1 MDFQMVHVNLNVI
14 DLEKSVNFY
23 RAALGLL
30 ERRRFQPADGSFE
43 LVYLSD
49 EADQMRL
56 ELTWLAGR
64 DTPYD
69 LSDNEIHIAFQTPDF
84 DAAYQKHQ
92 AMGCIAMDNKSM
104 GIYFI
109 QDPDGYWLEIVP
121 EK

>member
-1 MDFQMVHVNLNVI
+1 MDFRMVHVNINVLN
-14 DLEKSVNFY
+14 LEKSVDFY
-23 RAALGLL
+23 RSALGLL

-64 DTPYD
+64 ETPYD
-69 LSDNEIHIAFQTPDF
+69 LSDNEIHIAFAAPDF
-84 DAAYQKHQ
+84 EAAYALHRE
-92 AMGCIAMDNKSM
+92 MGCVVMDNQSM

-121 EK
+121 CK